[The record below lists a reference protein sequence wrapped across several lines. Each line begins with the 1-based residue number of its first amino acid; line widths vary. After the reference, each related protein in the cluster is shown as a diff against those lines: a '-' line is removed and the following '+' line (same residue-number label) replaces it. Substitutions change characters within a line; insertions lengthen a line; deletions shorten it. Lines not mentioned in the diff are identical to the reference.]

1 LDAQGRIAVERIE
14 SRVLLGNPLG
24 DPASRELFLYLPPG
38 YDRDRERRFPVV
50 YCLTGFTGRGQMLLN
65 SQAFTPNMAER
76 MDALISRG
84 AINEMIVVMP
94 DCFTRLGGSQY
105 LNSTATGRYEDYLIE
120 ELVPFVDARFRT
132 LARREHR
139 AVMGKSSGGYG
150 ALVCAMR
157 HADTF
162 AAAASHSGDC
172 YFEYCYLPDFPKT
185 VRALRGDP
193 AAFLE
198 KFWREE
204 RKGKDDI
211 TALNILAMSACYS
224 PDADSRLGFRLP
236 FDLTTGKIHP
246 ATWARWLE
254 HDPVRMA
261 ARYSEQ
267 LKSLKLL
274 YLDAGTRDEFWLDL
288 GARTLAAR
296 LRDMQIAFVH
306 EEFDDGHFNIS
317 YRYDTSLAHIS
328 KALASGRDED
338 GGPKGER

>member
-1 LDAQGRIAVERIE
+1 LEAQGRIAVERIE
-14 SRVLLGNPLG
+14 SRVLVGNPLG
-24 DPASRELFLYLPPG
+24 DPAARELFLYLLPS
-38 YDRDRERRFPVV
+38 YDRERERRFPVV

-65 SQAFTPNMAER
+65 SQPFTPNLAER
-76 MDALISRG
+76 MDSLLARG
-84 AINEMIVVMP
+84 QIKEMIVVMP

-105 LNSTATGRYEDYLIE
+105 INSTATGRYEDYLIGE
-120 ELVPFVDARFRT
+120 VVPFVDARFRT
-132 LARREHR
+132 LASREHR
-139 AVMGKSSGGYG
+139 AVLGKSSGGYG
-150 ALVCAMR
+150 ALVCGMR

-162 AAAASHSGDC
+162 AAVASHSGDC

-185 VRALRGDP
+185 VRTLRGDP
-193 AAFLE
+193 RAFLE

-211 TALNILAMSACYS
+211 AALNILAMSACYS
-224 PDADSRLGFRLP
+224 PDPGVPLGFRLP
-236 FDLTTGKIHP
+236 FDLSTGKIHP

-254 HDPVRMA
+254 HDPVRVA
-261 ARYSEQ
+261 PLYSEQ

-296 LRDMQIAFVH
+296 LSEMQVAFIH

-317 YRYDTSLAHIS
+317 YRYDRSLAHIS
-328 KALASGRDED
+328 KAVASD
-338 GGPKGER
+338 G